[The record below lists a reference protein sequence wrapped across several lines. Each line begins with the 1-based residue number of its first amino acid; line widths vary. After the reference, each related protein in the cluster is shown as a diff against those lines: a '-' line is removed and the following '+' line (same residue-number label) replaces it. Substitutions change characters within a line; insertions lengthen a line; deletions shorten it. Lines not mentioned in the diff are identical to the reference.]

1 MTVEQMIA
9 ELQKQ
14 PPKAVISINSTDKQ
28 HFDFIPDAMLYNETD
43 NKLYIVVNEQ

>member
-14 PPKAVISINSTDKQ
+14 PPKDEVVIVCCEGGIFEIAGLSRDYLECT
-28 HFDFIPDAMLYNETD
+28 TG
-43 NKLYIVVNEQ
+43 IVITEI